1 MFILTR
7 LFATMSVLLN
17 PRTGIRTRS
26 RRFYVS
32 ALPRGQWYAW
42 GLRRF
47 YVSVLPT
54 RKTVVGMSLR
64 RFYVSVLPT
73 RETVVDTNLRRFYVS
88 VLTNLRTMVYSLVI
102 A

>member
-7 LFATMSVLLN
+7 LLKPCVLLN
-17 PRTGIRTRS
+17 PRIGIRTRS
-26 RRFYVS
+26 HRFYVS
-32 ALPRGQWYAW
+32 ALPRGQWYVW
-42 GLRRF
+42 GLRRI

-54 RKTVVGMSLR
+54 RKTVVGISLR

-73 RETVVDTNLRRFYVS
+73 RETMVDTSLRRFYVS

>member
-1 MFILTR
+1 MLY
-7 LFATMSVLLN
+7 LLDYLQPCVLLK

-26 RRFYVS
+26 RRIYVS

-42 GLRRF
+42 GLRRI

-54 RKTVVGMSLR
+54 RKTVVGIRLRRIYVSVLPTRETMVDTSLR
-64 RFYVSVLPT
+64 RFYVSVLT
-73 RETVVDTNLRRFYVS
+73 I
-88 VLTNLRTMVYSLVI
+88 LRTMVYSLVI

>member
-1 MFILTR
+1 M
-7 LFATMSVLLN
+7 
-17 PRTGIRTRS
+17 
-26 RRFYVS
+26 S

-42 GLRRF
+42 GLRKF

-54 RKTVVGMSLR
+54 LKTVIGMSLR

-73 RETVVDTNLRRFYVS
+73 REIVIDTSLRRFYVS
-88 VLTNLRTMVYSLVI
+88 VLTILRTMVYSLVI